1 MMEEIKIIS
10 QTFTFISY
18 EKFMLQ
24 CFQRGKIII
33 LIIIFFFFF
42 QTTSECSRHTKDW
55 KYGGAMIPYQKLY
68 CINKKWK
75 HLQFYQP
82 ANYDLTTTKYILTIV
97 IVICIPLLNHEM
109 FCTISKQKYICSF
122 LRIFKIAGQTQRSH
136 DLIMEYK

>member
-55 KYGGAMIPYQKLY
+55 KYGAMIPYQKLY

-75 HLQFYQP
+75 HL
-82 ANYDLTTTKYILTIV
+82 
-97 IVICIPLLNHEM
+97 
-109 FCTISKQKYICSF
+109 
-122 LRIFKIAGQTQRSH
+122 
-136 DLIMEYK
+136 